1 MDFWAAQGVAGVRN
15 RAIIR
20 LIYWEGLQID
30 QALRLEPSDW
40 DRERGVLTL
49 PPRKNAPRTREGTK
63 RKKVVVSPSS
73 RDLLAAWWDAREGLH
88 AGPQAPLF
96 CQVWKSRSNFTTSS
110 SSFRQSLRTCANKI
124 GLPKPLTT
132 EGLRASGR
140 AHRLEGSAGL
150 IEGDVLGY
158 LHEDVFQM
166 AHPEAFASWSRAR
179 ELMRTG
185 PEQNATPI
193 GHECREA
200 LLRFSIDLTN
210 RLVEDAGPSFK
221 GPIDRLRA
229 VIKATQPHSEKVAK
243 HLDALL
249 AYWGT
254 TLDLA
259 HRQEHGAERE
269 GDPLGRE
276 DARRVVF
283 HTMIVMYEWDR
294 LLVG

>member
-1 MDFWAAQGVAGVRN
+1 MVGDTQRARDRLGRLRSPASLPGSGAGVPSKHKGRRRSPVVLSPAEVRQIMDFWAAQGVAGVRN

-150 IEGDVLGY
+150 
-158 LHEDVFQM
+158 
-166 AHPEAFASWSRAR
+166 SREMCWAISMKTCSRWHIQRHSPAGVVR
-179 ELMRTG
+179 E
-185 PEQNATPI
+185 
-193 GHECREA
+193 
-200 LLRFSIDLTN
+200 S
-210 RLVEDAGPSFK
+210 
-221 GPIDRLRA
+221 
-229 VIKATQPHSEKVAK
+229 
-243 HLDALL
+243 
-249 AYWGT
+249 
-254 TLDLA
+254 
-259 HRQEHGAERE
+259 
-269 GDPLGRE
+269 
-276 DARRVVF
+276 
-283 HTMIVMYEWDR
+283 
-294 LLVG
+294 